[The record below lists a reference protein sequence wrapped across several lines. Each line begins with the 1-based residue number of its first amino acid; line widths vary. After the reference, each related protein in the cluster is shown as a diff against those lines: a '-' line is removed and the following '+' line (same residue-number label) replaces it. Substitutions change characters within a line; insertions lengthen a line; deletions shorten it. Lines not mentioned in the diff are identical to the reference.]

1 MKKIYLILFIITLL
15 ILSFTPKVR
24 ASIGDT
30 ENIDTKSINE
40 VIDQTVEA
48 LDMTE
53 VNQMIEDIN
62 KESQGFMPE
71 ISFKEFL
78 DSILEGKEYIS
89 FKDVFT
95 GFIKYIFR
103 EVAGNL
109 FFLGEI
115 LVLGVVAAI
124 LKTIHGAFNSESINN
139 IASMSVYVMITILIT
154 RNLNMALGI
163 GKDAITQMTNFMQ
176 AMLPVLITVMASTG
190 SLTGAALFKPMVI
203 GSVEIISQIIME
215 VVMPLI
221 IIMAIIYLV
230 NSISES
236 VQISYLAK
244 LVQKVAVVLVGLCFT
259 IFVGIATIEGVTSNS
274 ADNLMVTAMKFTA
287 GSFIPI
293 IGHVLTDTIDV
304 MFSSS
309 MVINSALRMISIVA
323 LFMIISLPISKI
335 VVLILLY
342 KFTAAVIQPI
352 ADKKLVD
359 ALDGVGDSLTVL
371 LTAVICVGVMFYI
384 SLTMF
389 IGASY
394 PGV

>member
-1 MKKIYLILFIITLL
+1 
-15 ILSFTPKVR
+15 
-24 ASIGDT
+24 
-30 ENIDTKSINE
+30 
-40 VIDQTVEA
+40 
-48 LDMTE
+48 
-53 VNQMIEDIN
+53 
-62 KESQGFMPE
+62 
-71 ISFKEFL
+71 
-78 DSILEGKEYIS
+78 
-89 FKDVFT
+89 
-95 GFIKYIFR
+95 
-103 EVAGNL
+103 
-109 FFLGEI
+109 
-115 LVLGVVAAI
+115 VVAAI